1 MTKLKLRRLIDDGII
16 MLSPNQ
22 IWLWWCHLNYVSF
35 NARQHNRYPSVF
47 FARKLLH
54 KYLINFVIC
63 FALLQF
69 VAHPNCQQLLASIWY
84 EGLPGWRKRNVFT
97 KIVLILGLILLMPF
111 MAVYY
116 LFFPRSRLS
125 NLLRSPFMKFMYHSA
140 SFGVFLILLIL
151 ASTNVSAGDAETQAD
166 RKKQR
171 GPAPAPLEIL
181 IVLYVTAVFVS
192 EFNHSC
198 II

>member
-1 MTKLKLRRLIDDGII
+1 MN
-16 MLSPNQ
+16 S
-22 IWLWWCHLNYVSF
+22 
-35 NARQHNRYPSVF
+35 
-47 FARKLLH
+47 
-54 KYLINFVIC
+54 
-63 FALLQF
+63 LQF

-97 KIVLILGLILLMPF
+97 KIVLIIGLILLMPF

-166 RKKQR
+166 RKQQR

-181 IVLYVTAVFVS
+181 IVLYVTGKEVS
-192 EFNHSC
+192 RLVQKSMLFFLLQLL
-198 II
+198 